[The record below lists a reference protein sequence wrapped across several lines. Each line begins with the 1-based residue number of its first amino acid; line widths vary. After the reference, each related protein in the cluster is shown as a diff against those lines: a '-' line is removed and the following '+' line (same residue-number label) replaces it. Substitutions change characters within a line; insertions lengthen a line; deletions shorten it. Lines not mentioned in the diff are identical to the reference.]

1 MSGQTALTGSIP
13 ASAFVN
19 VLPGVLG
26 AGGNGIVLN
35 GLFLTNSIRVP
46 IGAVYSFPTAP
57 AVGAFF
63 GLSSPEVAQ
72 ANVYFNGYNGAT
84 QQPGAML
91 FAQYPS
97 VAVAANLRG
106 GAVSG
111 LSLTQ
116 LQAISGTLSIDINGT
131 VESGTINLTA
141 ATSFSSAAGIIA
153 TDLSLPAATVASFTG
168 SISGTTLTVSE
179 SASGLIA
186 AGQTLAGSG
195 VTAGTT
201 IVSQLTGTNGGAGTY
216 QVSASQT
223 VASEALTTTLPAV
236 FFDSV
241 SGSFVL
247 VSSTTGTASTIALAT
262 GTAAA
267 SLGLTAATGAVLSQG
282 AAAGVPAA
290 FMAGIIAVTQ
300 NWAGFTTIFN
310 PDGATG
316 LNAVKFAFAQWASS
330 TNNRYAY
337 VPWDGDIEATEQDN
351 TENLGFLIQQASLTG
366 VLPVYDPNN
375 QGLAAFV
382 LGYAA
387 SLNFDTPNGRTTL
400 AYRSQAGLVATVTDQ
415 TIMNTLIGY
424 GYSMYVAVATA
435 AQDFTYFWNG
445 AISGPFLWADSFF
458 NQIWLNA
465 QVQLALLELETAINS
480 IPYNVVGDSLV
491 RTTLIGTPQE
501 PGPIDQAITFG
512 AIVAGTTLS
521 AMQANAINQATGVN
535 AAQVVA
541 SQGYYLFIGQP
552 SPQVQQARGTRPMIL
567 YYADGESM
575 QQMTLS
581 STDVL

>member
-1 MSGQTALTGSIP
+1 MSAPTALTGSVP

-19 VLPGVLG
+19 VLPGALG

-35 GLFLTNSIRVP
+35 GLLLTESWRVP
-46 IGAVYSFPTAP
+46 IGAVYSFAP
-57 AVGAFF
+57 AAVGSFF
-63 GLSSPEVAQ
+63 GLTSEEAQ
-72 ANVYFNGYNGAT
+72 KATIYGNGYNGAT
-84 QQPGAML
+84 QQPGAIL
-91 FAQYPS
+91 FARYPTT
-97 VAVAANLRG
+97 AVAAHMQG
-106 GAVSG
+106 GIVSG

-131 VESGTINLTA
+131 VETGTVNLTA
-141 ATSFSSAAGIIA
+141 ATSFSSAAAIIA
-153 TDLSLPAATVASFTG
+153 SALSLPAITKASFTG
-168 SISGTTLTVSE
+168 AISETTLTVS
-179 SASGLIA
+179 ALGSGFIS
-186 AGQTLAGSG
+186 AGQTVAGSG

-201 IVSQLTGTNGGAGTY
+201 IVEQLTGTNGGAGTY

-223 VASEALTTTLPAV
+223 VASEAMTTTLPAV

-241 SGSFVL
+241 SGAFVV
-247 VSSTTGTASTIALAT
+247 VSSTTGSASTIAFAT

-267 SLGLTAATGAVLSQG
+267 ALAFTAATGAVLSQG

-310 PDGATG
+310 PDGTTG
-316 LNAVKFAFAQWASS
+316 ENAVKFAFAQWASS

-351 TENLGFLIQQASLTG
+351 TENLGFLIQEASLTG

-400 AYRSQAGLVATVTDQ
+400 AYRAQAGLVATVTDQ
-415 TIMNTLIGY
+415 TVMNTLIGY

-435 AQDFTYFWNG
+435 DENFTYFWNG

-465 QVQLALLELETAINS
+465 QLQLALLILEMEINS
-480 IPYNVVGDSLV
+480 IPYNATGFTLLRS
-491 RTTLIGTPQE
+491 TLIGTPQE
-501 PGPIDQAITFG
+501 PGPIDEALNFG

-521 AMQANAINQATGVN
+521 ATQANVINQATGVPG

-552 SPQVQQARGTRPMIL
+552 SPQVQAQRGSPPMIL
-567 YYADGESM
+567 YYADGESI
-575 QQMTLS
+575 QQLTLS